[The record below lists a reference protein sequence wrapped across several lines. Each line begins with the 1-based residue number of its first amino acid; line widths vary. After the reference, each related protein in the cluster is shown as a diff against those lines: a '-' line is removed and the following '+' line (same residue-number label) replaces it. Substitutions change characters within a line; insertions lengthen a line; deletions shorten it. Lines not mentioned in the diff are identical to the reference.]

1 MVYYQILDINDL
13 PNEEWKVLIYN
24 GIEYPNYLISNL
36 GRIKS
41 IKGNLIRKQYI
52 GTNGYCQLHLTAKSH
67 IMTHRAVACTF
78 IPLIQ
83 NKNDVNHID
92 EDRLNNTVNNLE
104 WCDKKYNNNYGLHN
118 ENMSKARKQYFIDN
132 PNAAKEH
139 SERLKQLFKNK
150 KLQNTL

>member
-1 MVYYQILDINDL
+1 MAYYQVLDINDL

-24 GIEYPNYLISNL
+24 GIEYPNYLVSNL

-41 IKGNLIRKQYI
+41 LYKNIIRKQFI
-52 GTNGYCQLHLTAKSH
+52 GTCKYLQVNLNKDKKILV
-67 IMTHRAVACTF
+67 HRAVACTF

-92 EDRLNNTVNNLE
+92 EDRLNNTVDNLE